1 MYFVIQTN
9 YIHKLQ
15 TVILILPNQGSICLQ
30 LSLLS

>member
-15 TVILILPNQGSICLQ
+15 TMILILSNLGNVWLQ
-30 LSLLS
+30 LSLVI